1 MVRFRFYICL
11 AVILMV
17 GLPYLTFSQSPSQLF
32 QQGLLKENGE
42 GDLEAAVTIYEKI
55 VADATADRSLRAKA
69 QLHIGMCYEK
79 LGKPETQKAYER
91 VLQDYADQPEAA
103 RLAQEAL
110 ARLSPKNDEQ
120 DGQLNLRFVMGG
132 LHEKGIRELA
142 LSLSPE
148 GDRVA
153 YRVRKAD
160 RYELWV
166 SDFAGF
172 HARLLTSDGWPDR
185 PSWSPDGNFLVYT
198 AQRTDSLSTLW
209 VISLEDST
217 ERQLTKL
224 ESRVPAWSPDGKT
237 IAFAGDANE
246 GGLYVISAAGGT
258 PQFLT
263 EAGPKYGYHW
273 SADSKKIAFRRIGE
287 SGNRDVSYYDLERGR
302 RIRIT
307 SDPAVDNPAGWSP
320 DGRKA
325 YFFSNRKGNF
335 QLWKV
340 HLSEQT
346 GEPVGSPT
354 QVTDVQDVDVVYAV
368 QTADCRKMAVQ
379 LKKNTDRLGVV
390 AANGE
395 KVVKILREGY
405 QPQWLDEQTLLIG
418 TADGNLATLILNRN
432 EMKKLTNQ
440 GNIISGLVSPDRL
453 SVAFVAIDTARTK
466 PELLGKRT
474 ESMWGEEHGREV

>member
-1 MVRFRFYICL
+1 MDKLRFYICL
-11 AVILMV
+11 LVILMV
-17 GLPYLTFSQSPSQLF
+17 GLPSFTFSQSPSQLF

-55 VADATADRSLRAKA
+55 VADAT
-69 QLHIGMCYEK
+69 
-79 LGKPETQKAYER
+79 
-91 VLQDYADQPEAA
+91 ADQPEAA

-132 LHEKGIRELA
+132 LHEKGIREWA

-224 ESRVPAWSPDGKT
+224 ESRVPAWSPDGK
-237 IAFAGDANE
+237 NHCLC
-246 GGLYVISAAGGT
+246 GG
-258 PQFLT
+258 
-263 EAGPKYGYHW
+263 
-273 SADSKKIAFRRIGE
+273 
-287 SGNRDVSYYDLERGR
+287 
-302 RIRIT
+302 
-307 SDPAVDNPAGWSP
+307 
-320 DGRKA
+320 
-325 YFFSNRKGNF
+325 
-335 QLWKV
+335 
-340 HLSEQT
+340 
-346 GEPVGSPT
+346 
-354 QVTDVQDVDVVYAV
+354 
-368 QTADCRKMAVQ
+368 C
-379 LKKNTDRLGVV
+379 
-390 AANGE
+390 
-395 KVVKILREGY
+395 
-405 QPQWLDEQTLLIG
+405 
-418 TADGNLATLILNRN
+418 
-432 EMKKLTNQ
+432 
-440 GNIISGLVSPDRL
+440 
-453 SVAFVAIDTARTK
+453 
-466 PELLGKRT
+466 
-474 ESMWGEEHGREV
+474 